1 MNVITIFCYYYVIS
15 GIINFAWLYWAAQ
28 HSEENPEVE
37 DLLTSAVWQ
46 TGMSR
51 EFILILLYI
60 IGLLGG
66 FVLLPLGLFDKIFG
80 KEEK

>member
-1 MNVITIFCYYYVIS
+1 MNAITIFFYYYVIS
-15 GIINFAWLYWAAQ
+15 GIINFMWLYWAAQ
-28 HSEENPEVE
+28 HSEENSEVE
-37 DLLTSAVWQ
+37 DLLTSATWQ
-46 TGMSR
+46 TGMNR
-51 EFILILLYI
+51 ESILIMLYV